1 MGDMR
6 QLKTVP
12 LEFFHC
18 LCTDSNV
25 ENLKKENN
33 SDELNVVCWPGPVP
47 ALLGLP
53 APVPGLRVISEIF
66 GLHHPNWVPML
77 PDTPLC
83 RSI

>member
-25 ENLKKENN
+25 ENLKNENN

-53 APVPGLRVISEIF
+53 APVPGLRVISENF
-66 GLHHPNWVPML
+66 RSSSPKLGPNAP
-77 PDTPLC
+77 
-83 RSI
+83 